1 MIPIKNPK
9 EVERMR
15 QACHTASEILDRVSE
30 LIRPGITTKEVDEA
44 AADFM
49 QEANVKSAFL
59 GYRLGHR
66 VFPGNICI
74 SLNDEVVHG
83 IGSQRRIQY
92 GDIVKLDIGVIE
104 EGWVGDNATTV
115 PVGVVDER
123 VDRLLRVTE
132 NALARAIGVAHEDRR
147 LGDICAEIEDEARRS
162 DFSVVREFVGH
173 GVGRKM
179 HEEPQIP
186 NYGKRGIGPRLRP
199 GMTLAI
205 EPMINM
211 GTSEV
216 RLLDDGWT
224 VRTAD
229 GMPSAHFEHTVLI
242 TKDEPEILTW
252 RAKTQLK

>member
-1 MIPIKNPK
+1 MIPIKNPREIEK
-9 EVERMR
+9 MR
-15 QACHTASEILDRVSE
+15 QACRTASDILDRVSE
-30 LIRPGITTKEVDEA
+30 LVRPGITTKEADEA

-92 GDIVKLDIGVIE
+92 GDVVKLDIGIIQD
-104 EGWVGDNATTV
+104 GWVGDN
-115 PVGVVDER
+115 
-123 VDRLLRVTE
+123 
-132 NALARAIGVAHEDRR
+132 
-147 LGDICAEIEDEARRS
+147 CAEIEDEARRYG
-162 DFSVVREFVGH
+162 FSVVREFVGH

-186 NYGKRGIGPRLRP
+186 NYGKRGSGPKLKA

-205 EPMINM
+205 EPM
-211 GTSEV
+211 
-216 RLLDDGWT
+216 
-224 VRTAD
+224 
-229 GMPSAHFEHTVLI
+229 
-242 TKDEPEILTW
+242 
-252 RAKTQLK
+252 